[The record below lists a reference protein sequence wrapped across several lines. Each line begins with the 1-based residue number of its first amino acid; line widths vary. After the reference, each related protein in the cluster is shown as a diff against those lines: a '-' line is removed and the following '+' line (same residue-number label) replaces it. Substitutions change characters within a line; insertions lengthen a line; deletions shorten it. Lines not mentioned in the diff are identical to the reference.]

1 MGTYLDRD
9 LPPYVRAAGN
19 MAQPYGINSVG
30 LRRRGLPPVTIDA
43 LKRAYKTLY
52 RSGLA
57 LEDVLRELEAQARD
71 CAEVRGVLDFL
82 NASKRGFIR

>member
-30 LRRRGLPPVTIDA
+30 LRRRGLTGEKIDAIKRAGSTGCPPVSGAVTAQRNPTSSDTDA
-43 LKRAYKTLY
+43 
-52 RSGLA
+52 G
-57 LEDVLRELEAQARD
+57 
-71 CAEVRGVLDFL
+71 AEYAG
-82 NASKRGFIR
+82 